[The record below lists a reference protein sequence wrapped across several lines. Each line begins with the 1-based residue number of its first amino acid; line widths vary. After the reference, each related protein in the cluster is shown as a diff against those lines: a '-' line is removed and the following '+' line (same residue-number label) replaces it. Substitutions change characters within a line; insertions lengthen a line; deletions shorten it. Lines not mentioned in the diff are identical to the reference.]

1 MNYPLIGRR
10 FERGLN
16 CTAFSKEI
24 YIIFKPSSHPSPN
37 RMDVDIISIIQGIN
51 MKIYQKYTHQKSQ
64 PLRLVYFPRL
74 YSGSFLE
81 GLSPPHSGKC
91 PQVHHAKP
99 DGLIHHRR
107 QALCHLEMA
116 APFELD
122 EFHDILVNSHIWSG
136 QKWVNISSFGT
147 LYVLSNIYRYK
158 SRYIGYVYMCI

>member
-1 MNYPLIGRR
+1 MSYPLVGRR

-16 CTAFSKEI
+16 CTPFSKEI

-37 RMDVDIISIIQGIN
+37 RMDVHIISIIRRTN
-51 MKIYQKYTHQKSQ
+51 MKINQKYTHQKSQ
-64 PLRLVYFPRL
+64 PLRLVYFPRP
-74 YSGSFLE
+74 YSGSELL
-81 GLSPPHSGKC
+81 GLLPWGFFSPHSGKC

-147 LYVLSNIYRYK
+147 LYVLSTI
-158 SRYIGYVYMCI
+158 YMCM